1 MNEFTITFEKA
12 MDPISGGSFALW
24 LESTIRC
31 EAEDDP
37 ESDHGPFK
45 ITIENTTTCKSS
57 LNVAGEHFSC
67 ELDKPHDGLAHS
79 NKKAQAIWL

>member
-1 MNEFTITFEKA
+1 MSTTFTITFEND
-12 MDPISGGSFALW
+12 MDRLTRGAFGLW

-37 ESDHGPFK
+37 ESDHGPFMIK
-45 ITIENTTTCKSS
+45 TACESS
-57 LNVAGEHFSC
+57 LNIAGEHFSC